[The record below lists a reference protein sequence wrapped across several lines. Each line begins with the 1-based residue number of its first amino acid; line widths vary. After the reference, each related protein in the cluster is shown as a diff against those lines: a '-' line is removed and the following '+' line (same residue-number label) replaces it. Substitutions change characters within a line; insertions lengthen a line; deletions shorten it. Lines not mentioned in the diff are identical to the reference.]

1 MPEPKRIVLLIGLC
15 LAFVAASLAAA
26 SGHNPAAAAGPVLQD
41 EPPLRVVT
49 KPVEPFVI
57 GDQNQLT
64 GFSIELWEELARLAD
79 ISYEY
84 VLVDTVDEQL
94 DAVASNRADAAIAAI
109 SMTPEREEAVDF
121 SHPYF
126 RSGLQIMIRSEPLG
140 PLGAL
145 LAFLLSARFLVATVT
160 LLLILVL
167 VGHLVWFVERK
178 NNPDFPRR
186 YWPGIWEGLWW
197 SAVTV
202 TTVGYGDK
210 TVRGCLGRLLGMF
223 WMLAGIFIL
232 ANFTAF
238 VTAEVAASRLA
249 TPINGPED
257 LPGKRVVTA
266 AETTAAAYLRDQG
279 IPFRQVEVID
289 EAYPLLRRGVV
300 EVIVYDAPVLQYYA
314 LTEGEGELVLVG
326 ERFTR
331 EEYAIAFPTDSPY
344 REPINR
350 AMLEMLQAGTYDRIV
365 TRWFGAHGQD

>member
-289 EAYPLLRRGVV
+289 EG
-300 EVIVYDAPVLQYYA
+300 I
-314 LTEGEGELVLVG
+314 
-326 ERFTR
+326 
-331 EEYAIAFPTDSPY
+331 FPSTPATQ
-344 REPINR
+344 P
-350 AMLEMLQAGTYDRIV
+350 
-365 TRWFGAHGQD
+365 